1 MTDSDTQHT
10 GGLDPHKLRVGLA
23 VAVAIGVTA
32 GLVVA
37 LVTGGPKVLDGIRRL
52 PLIWLALSLAL
63 SVASWFL
70 QGIGFAALTTRGVRG
85 NVRRMTTAFLGGDF
99 PALVTPFG
107 SGGIPGG
114 VFSLTREGLST
125 GEASAVIA
133 MHSLL
138 TGAFFVLFGAFAAL
152 TLPLHGSG
160 STALVWSGFTA
171 ILVVVGLIVWVAFR
185 PHHATRL
192 LSRALSSRGIARMV
206 GAARATRLVAGAE
219 REAELFAV
227 AVRMLTHERPSAL
240 AVSFFGLFLSRICLV
255 VTMPVIMYGLG
266 WRGDIL
272 PLLATAVGAMSLSIA
287 SPTPGGS
294 GAVEV
299 ATTALLAT
307 QAPVAIAGAATLLW
321 RGITYY
327 TEVLAGWIVF
337 SRYLT
342 MKPQTAESHDA
353 AGE

>member
-1 MTDSDTQHT
+1 MTDSDTARTQ
-10 GGLDPHKLRVGLA
+10 GLDPHKLRVGLA
-23 VAVAIGVTA
+23 VAIAIGVTA

-85 NVRRMTTAFLGGDF
+85 NVMRMTTAFLGGDF

-114 VFSLTREGLST
+114 VFSLTREGLSA

-171 ILVVVGLIVWVAFR
+171 ILVVVGFIVWVAFR

-192 LSRALSSRGIARMV
+192 LSRVLSSRGIARMV
-206 GAARATRLVAGAE
+206 GAPRAERLVAAAE

-240 AVSFFGLFLSRICLV
+240 AVSFFGLFMSRICLV

-342 MKPQTAESHDA
+342 MKPPTAEPVDA
-353 AGE
+353 ADE

>member
-1 MTDSDTQHT
+1 MTTSEPQRIA
-10 GGLDPHKLRVGLA
+10 GLDPHRLRVGLA

-37 LVTGGPKVLDGIRRL
+37 LVTGGHEVLAGMRKL
-52 PLIWLALSLAL
+52 PLSWLALSLAL
-63 SVASWFL
+63 SVSSWFL
-70 QGIGFAALTTRGVRG
+70 QGLGFAALTARGVRG
-85 NVRRMTTAFLGGDF
+85 NVLHMTSAFLGGDF

-114 VFSLTREGLST
+114 VFALTREGLSA

-138 TGAFFVLFGAFAAL
+138 TGAFFVLFGAFAAVM
-152 TLPLHGSG
+152 LPLRGAGS
-160 STALVWSGFTA
+160 AVLVWSGFGA
-171 ILVVVGLIVWVAFR
+171 ILIIVGLIVWVALR
-185 PHHATRL
+185 PTDATRL
-192 LSRALSSRGIARMV
+192 LARILSSRFVARAV
-206 GAARATRLVAGAE
+206 GHERAARLVTSAE
-219 REAELFAV
+219 HEAELFAS
-227 AVRMLTHERPSAL
+227 AVRMLTHEKPSAL
-240 AVSFFGLFLSRICLV
+240 ALSFFGLLVSRLCLV
-255 VTMPVIMYGLG
+255 VTLPVIMYGLG

-327 TEVLAGWIVF
+327 PEVFVGWIVF

-342 MKPQTAESHDA
+342 MKPQTPEPARR
-353 AGE
+353 